1 MRKKSH
7 ILLAKYLIERLQLH
21 DMITS
26 SLGFY
31 VGSLKPD
38 CKISVVTMPH
48 TFEGTYEMIKEKIEV
63 LHQKMEQGYP
73 LDYSGCVQL
82 GEIIH
87 YIADYFTFPHNKHFE
102 GNMMDH
108 CHYENDLKLTLRKF
122 IWREETIAIR
132 RNIQVFQSKEE
143 IFQFI
148 EEKHREYCLQKSNVI
163 NDCRFILQVCMEVMA
178 SLVAILQNSYVEIKE
193 ICST

>member
-1 MRKKSH
+1 
-7 ILLAKYLIERLQLH
+7 
-21 DMITS
+21 MIQSTM
-26 SLGFY
+26 GFY
-31 VGSLKPD
+31 IGSLKPD
-38 CKISVVTMPH
+38 CKISVVTVPH
-48 TFEGTYEMIKEKIEV
+48 TFIGTYDMIKEKIEN
-63 LHQKMEQGYP
+63 LYRRMEQGYS

-87 YIADYFTFPHNKHFE
+87 YIADYFTFPHNNHFD
-102 GNMMDH
+102 GSMMEH
-108 CHYENDLKLTLRKF
+108 CHYENDLKIALRKF

-148 EEKHREYCLQKSNVI
+148 EEKHQQYCMNKSDVL

-178 SLVAILQNSYVEIKE
+178 SLIAILQHSYVEIKE